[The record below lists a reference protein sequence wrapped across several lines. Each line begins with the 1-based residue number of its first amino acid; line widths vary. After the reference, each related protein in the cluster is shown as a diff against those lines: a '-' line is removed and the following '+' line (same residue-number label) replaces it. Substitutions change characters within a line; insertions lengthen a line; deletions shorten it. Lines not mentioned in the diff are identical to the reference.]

1 MQQVERRMRLEEVAA
16 VSPRK
21 HAAVAARSHESK
33 EVVCVISLSQLFL
46 ERNFV
51 SFNFLC
57 GVTVILTQLH
67 GNGIAGSK
75 MGLFTFV
82 E

>member
-1 MQQVERRMRLEEVAA
+1 MRLEEGKEEVAA

-33 EVVCVISLSQLFL
+33 EVVCVISLSLSQLFL